1 MKDNGETKSRSKL
14 LLIAVCVAFAL
25 EFAGCKGGSGGAAT
39 TDPAP
44 GTAGTNSVAT
54 NAVMSADTNTTAAS
68 TTTQ

>member
-14 LLIAVCVAFAL
+14 LAIAVCVAFAL
-25 EFAGCKGGSGGAAT
+25 EFAGCKGGSGATT

-54 NAVMSADTNTTAAS
+54 NAMMSADTNTTTA

>member
-1 MKDNGETKSRSKL
+1 MKDNGEKKSRSKVL
-14 LLIAVCVAFAL
+14 AIAVCIAFAL
-25 EFAGCKGGSGGAAT
+25 EFAGCKGGSEGAAT

-54 NAVMSADTNTTAAS
+54 NAVMSADTNATTA